1 MALSPRLD
9 LRQSQSL
16 VITPQLQQ
24 AIKLLQLSA
33 VELAEYVEQEMVSN
47 PLLETDESGD
57 GGALTEGAGN
67 ADDRSEAGMSVVDTV
82 DGQDEAPLDIERAV
96 EDNEPSL
103 GDDGGDLS
111 GSMGGMDT
119 ANADT
124 YGAGGMSGDMPDL
137 ESTLAD
143 TPDLRSHLV
152 QQLNLSVATAAER
165 FIGMFLIDHLDES
178 GYLRLDLAEAA
189 TQLGADIA
197 QVERV
202 LALMQRFDPA
212 GIFARDLKEC
222 LRLQLEDKNRFDPA
236 MAAFVANLELLAA
249 RDIKKLREI
258 CGVSM
263 EDIQDMI
270 GEVRALDPKPALRF
284 DRVANE
290 SVIPDVIMSVRP
302 DGSWRVELNGDT
314 LPRVLVNRSYI
325 SDISKAPVKKED
337 KAFLTERLQSA
348 NWLVKALNQR
358 AETILKVATEL
369 VKQQEAFFR
378 HGVTHLKPLILRDV
392 ADAIEMHES
401 TVSRVTTNKYMATPR
416 GIFELKYFFTQGLP
430 SNDGAANH
438 SAESV
443 RYRIKTLIDNEAVA
457 DVLSDDRIVEIL
469 RADGVDVARRTVA
482 KYRDSLNIP
491 SSVQRRRDK
500 AAGYGGGLAG
510 ARVLGTVNS

>member
-33 VELAEYVEQEMVSN
+33 VELAEYVEQELTSN

-57 GGALTEGAGN
+57 GGALLEGAGN
-67 ADDRSEAGMSVVDTV
+67 ADDRSEAGLSVVDSV
-82 DGQDEAPLDIERAV
+82 DGQEESPLDVESQV
-96 EDNEPSL
+96 EDNEPAL
-103 GDDGGDLS
+103 GDDGG
-111 GSMGGMDT
+111 MDT
-119 ANADT
+119 LNAENWS
-124 YGAGGMSGDMPDL
+124 ASSPGGDLPDL
-137 ESTLAD
+137 ERTIAD
-143 TPDLRSHLV
+143 VPDLRSHLM
-152 QQLNLSVATAAER
+152 QQLNLSATDAVGR
-165 FIGMFLIDHLDES
+165 FIGVFLIDNLDES
-178 GYLRLDLAEAA
+178 GYLRLDLNEAA
-189 TQLGADIA
+189 EQLGVDVAL
-197 QVERV
+197 VERV
-202 LALMQRFDPA
+202 LGLMQRFDPA

-222 LRLQLEDKNRFDPA
+222 LKLQLEDKNRFDPA
-236 MAAFVANLELLAA
+236 MAAFIANIELLAA

-263 EDIQDMI
+263 EDVQDMI

-284 DRVANE
+284 ERSVNE
-290 SVIPDVIMSVRP
+290 AVIPDVIMSLRP
-302 DGSWRVELNGDT
+302 DGSWRVELNTDS
-314 LPRVLVNRSYI
+314 LPRVLVNRSYVSEVSRGAI
-325 SDISKAPVKKED
+325 KKED

-348 NWLVKALNQR
+348 NWLVKALHQR

-378 HGVTHLKPLILRDV
+378 LGVTHLKPLILRDV

-416 GIFELKYFFTQGLP
+416 GIFELKYFFTQSLP
-430 SNDGAANH
+430 SADGAANH
-438 SAESV
+438 SAEAV
-443 RYRIKTLIDNEAVA
+443 RYRIKALIDNEAVT

-469 RADGVDVARRTVA
+469 HGDGVDVARRTVA

-500 AAGYGGGLAG
+500 AAGYGGALTGS
-510 ARVLGTVNS
+510 RTLGTVNS

>member
-33 VELAEYVEQEMVSN
+33 VELSEYVEQELAEN

-57 GGALTEGAGN
+57 GGALTESAGN
-67 ADDRSEAGMSVVDTV
+67 ADDRSDDGLSVVDSV
-82 DGQDEAPLDIERAV
+82 DGQDEAPLDAELAA
-96 EDNEPSL
+96 EGSEPALS
-103 GDDGGDLS
+103 GDGDSSGGDS
-111 GSMGGMDT
+111 GGGMDT
-119 ANADT
+119 HSADT
-124 YGAGGMSGDMPDL
+124 WGAGAGSGGDMPDL
-137 ESTLAD
+137 DRTVAD
-143 TPDLRSHLV
+143 APDLRSHLV
-152 QQLNLSVATAAER
+152 QQLNLSGATPADH
-165 FIGMFLIDHLDES
+165 FIGLYLIDQLDES
-178 GYLRLDLAEAA
+178 GYLRADLQEAA
-189 TQLGADIA
+189 DQLGTDVAS
-197 QVERV
+197 VTRV
-202 LALMQRFDPA
+202 LKLLQRFDPA

-222 LRLQLEDKNRFDPA
+222 LRLQLEDKNRLDPA
-236 MAAFVANLELLAA
+236 MAAFVDNIELLAS
-249 RDIKKLREI
+249 RDIKKLREV

-270 GEVRALDPKPALRF
+270 SEVRALDPKPALKFER
-284 DRVANE
+284 ATNE
-290 SVIPDVIMSVRP
+290 SIIPDVMMTLLP
-302 DGSWRVELNGDT
+302 EGDWRVELNTDT

-325 SDISKAPVKKED
+325 STVSRKTISKTDKE
-337 KAFLTERLQSA
+337 FLAERLQSA
-348 NWLVKALNQR
+348 NWLVKALHQR

-369 VKQQEAFFR
+369 VKQQDAFFR
-378 HGVTHLKPLILRDV
+378 LGVTHLRPLILRDV

-430 SNDGAANH
+430 SNTGAESH

-443 RYRIKTLIDNEAVA
+443 RYRIKVLIDNEAVTE
-457 DVLSDDRIVEIL
+457 VLSDDKIVDIL
-469 RADGVDVARRTVA
+469 RDDGIDVARRTVA

-500 AAGYGGGLAG
+500 AAGYTG
-510 ARVLGTVNS
+510 R

>member
-33 VELAEYVEQEMVSN
+33 VELAEYVEQELTSN
-47 PLLETDESGD
+47 PLLETDDSGD
-57 GGALTEGAGN
+57 GGALTESAGN
-67 ADDRSEAGMSVVDTV
+67 ADDRTESGLSVVDAV
-82 DGQDEAPLDIERAV
+82 DGQDESPLDVEAQV
-96 EDNEPSL
+96 EDNEPAL
-103 GDDGGDLS
+103 GDDGG
-111 GSMGGMDT
+111 MDT
-119 ANADT
+119 LSSDT
-124 YGAGGMSGDMPDL
+124 WGAGGGSGDMPDL
-137 ESTLAD
+137 ERTLAD
-143 TPDLRSHLV
+143 TPDLRSHLM
-152 QQLNLSVATAAER
+152 QQLNLSATNAAER
-165 FIGMFLIDHLDES
+165 FIGVTLMDHLDES
-178 GYLRLDLAEAA
+178 GYLRADLAEIAA
-189 TQLGADIA
+189 QLGTDLAR
-197 QVERV
+197 VERV
-202 LALMQRFDPA
+202 LGLMQRFDPA

-222 LRLQLEDKNRFDPA
+222 LRLQLEDRNRFDPA
-236 MAAFVANLELLAA
+236 MAAFIANIELLAA

-258 CGVSM
+258 CAVSM
-263 EDIQDMI
+263 EDLQDMI

-284 DRVANE
+284 ERLVNE
-290 SVIPDVIMSVRP
+290 SVIPDVIMSARP
-302 DGSWRVELNGDT
+302 DGVWRVELNTDT
-314 LPRVLVNRSYI
+314 LPRVLVNRSYV
-325 SDISKAPVKKED
+325 SDIGKTAVKKED

-369 VKQQEAFFR
+369 VKQQDAFFR
-378 HGVTHLKPLILRDV
+378 HGVTHLRPLILRDV

-443 RYRIKTLIDNEAVA
+443 RYRIKTLIDNEAVT

-469 RADGVDVARRTVA
+469 RGDGIEVARRTVA

-500 AAGYGGGLAG
+500 AAGYGGALSGS
-510 ARVLGTVNS
+510 RVLGTVNS